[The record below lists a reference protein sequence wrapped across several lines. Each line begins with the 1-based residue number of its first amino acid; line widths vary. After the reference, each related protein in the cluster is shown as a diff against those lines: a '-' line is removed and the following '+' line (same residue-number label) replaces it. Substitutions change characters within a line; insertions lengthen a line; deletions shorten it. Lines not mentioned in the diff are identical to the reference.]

1 VIAFDTFGNCPGLL
15 AEVGGGTGG
24 GLTLLGTHLLAA
36 IAFSVVGIAVLVTC
50 FMIIKRMLPFS
61 VTKEIEEDQN
71 VALAIIIASVILG
84 LSIIIAAAIL
94 G

>member
-1 VIAFDTFGNCPGLL
+1 VISLETFNHASLL
-15 AEVGGGTGG
+15 AQAGGGTGG
-24 GLTLLGTHLLAA
+24 GLALLGTHLLAA